1 MKQEEDRLWMD
12 IVCLC
17 GRDLQ
22 MEFAGGQ
29 YQNRWSGEC
38 ECGRKWKLDEY
49 SEELEE
55 IGET

>member
-1 MKQEEDRLWMD
+1 MTREEEPLFLD

-22 MEFAGGQ
+22 LEFAGGQ

-38 ECGRKWKLDEY
+38 KCGRKWILDEY

-55 IGET
+55 VEQT